1 VIDRRTLSREHGYG
15 AVLVLVLVSA
25 SFQIAAPDAD
35 WARLVSI
42 ALGAATMVTAVW
54 AARAQRRYVRL
65 VAAGTVVVAV
75 AALVVLVVT
84 GELSK
89 APAGLVNAALIVFAP
104 AVIGAGLVRDVRAE
118 GAVTQRTLAGVLS
131 IYLLLGMAF
140 ALVGSAVAAI
150 DDGAYFNPGVAP
162 TLSDFV
168 YFSYVTLSTTG
179 YGDLLPVTD
188 VARALAVAE
197 ALLGQIYLVTV
208 VAMIVA
214 NMRPRRAAGR

>member
-1 VIDRRTLSREHGYG
+1 VSDRRTWSREHGYG
-15 AVLVLVLVSA
+15 LVLVLVLVSA
-25 SFQIAAPDAD
+25 SFQVAAPDSD
-35 WARLVSI
+35 WARLVGI
-42 ALGAATMVTAVW
+42 ALGAATMVTTVW

-65 VAAGTVVVAV
+65 VAAGTVVVAL

-84 GELSK
+84 GDLSK
-89 APAGLVNAALIVFAP
+89 APAGLVNAALIFFAP
-104 AVIGAGLVRDVRAE
+104 AVIGAGLVRDLRAE
-118 GAVTQRTLAGVLS
+118 GAVTERTLAGVLS

-150 DDGAYFNPGVAP
+150 EDGAYFRDEATP

-179 YGDLLPVTD
+179 YGDLVPVTD
-188 VARALAVAE
+188 VARMLAVAE

-214 NMRPRRAAGR
+214 NLRPRAVER